1 MKERI
6 VSHMVSKKYIAK
18 AIIKWT
24 FYIIAAMAL
33 FFVLY
38 GVTIIANAPKI
49 NADNIYSYLNET
61 SIIYDDTGK
70 KVDSVYMDGGNRI
83 NMKYDD
89 FPDDLVNAVV
99 AVEDKTFWEHH
110 GFNFLRMFGAIKE
123 GLFSDSRISGTST
136 ITQQLARN
144 VYLPETKSIRSI
156 DRKITEA
163 WYTVLLEHSL
173 TKKEIMEAYLNT
185 IYLGN
190 NSYGMASA
198 SNSYFSKDPGELDL
212 LECAALAS
220 IPRSP
225 DYYALVK
232 TIDNKTIEHEA
243 LELNKKDILNST
255 DEYTMVY
262 NGDASKDRRDL
273 TLELMKE
280 QGYITAQQR
289 DAAKS
294 ENLKDDMHLNYI
306 SAQGYTAYFTDFVAD
321 EVISDLE
328 NEGYTKEAARKM
340 LYSGGLR
347 IYSTMN
353 SKMQNKV
360 ASEFK
365 NASNFP
371 AIDYSDVNFDKY
383 KNIRTRSGE
392 IMLYAKKNYINKKKQ
407 FVLGKNEFRVDDKGN
422 VILKKGH
429 RLSFVS
435 SNKDGNEN
443 NSIQMRPLYIKKK
456 GTLYSIENSQLLVPQ
471 QYKALNA
478 DGNLIISSKFFK
490 DYPTA
495 MKIDGSK
502 LIVYKDGYTLAQKV
516 RQPQGAMVICD
527 NENGEIKAMVGGRGT
542 SGKRLYNRALSTRQP
557 GSSIKP
563 LSVYSMALSDGESA
577 AAKDKP
583 QKFKKYDKNDDISKY
598 GSYWSAA
605 SVINDAPNVI
615 NGKVWPKN
623 AYNGYRGYQTM
634 RQSIEQSIN
643 VNAVRIFR
651 QLDKGD
657 VIQRLKKLGITSIVE
672 SGRVND
678 NNISALALGGMSK
691 GISPLEM
698 ASAYVTFP
706 NEGEHI
712 SYRAYTRVENSKG
725 EVVLENLRNENR
737 VMSEAVAFIMSDM
750 LKTTVTKGIGKDAQV
765 PGQVTCGKTGT
776 TSDKRDAW
784 FCGFTPEYTAALW
797 LGNDISLMLDEGS
810 PAAARMWSKVMTKV
824 NEGRKSVLPEKPFDV
839 IYYMN
844 EYFVDGTQKGA
855 YIRYVPKYN
864 YKKKKNKKTITNPFK
879 KNN

>member
-1 MKERI
+1 
-6 VSHMVSKKYIAK
+6 MVSKKYIAK

-61 SIIYDDTGK
+61 SIIYDDAGK

-89 FPDDLVNAVV
+89 FPADLVNAVV
-99 AVEDKTFWEHH
+99 SVEDKTFWKHH
-110 GFNFLRMFGAIKE
+110 GFNFLRIFGAIKE
-123 GLFSDSRISGTST
+123 GLFSDSQISGTST

-198 SNSYFSKDPGELDL
+198 SNSYFSKDPRELDL

-243 LELNKKDILNST
+243 LELNKKDILKST
-255 DEYTMVY
+255 DEYTTVY
-262 NGDASKDRRDL
+262 NGDASKDRREL

-280 QGYITAQQR
+280 QGYITAEQR
-289 DAAKS
+289 DAAKD
-294 ENLKDDMHLNYI
+294 EDLKKDMHLSYI

-328 NEGYTKEAARKM
+328 KEGYTKEAARKM

-353 SKMQNKV
+353 SKMQNQV
-360 ASEFK
+360 ASEFRK
-365 NASNFP
+365 PSNFP
-371 AIDYSDVNFDKY
+371 SIDYSDVHFDKY
-383 KNIRTRSGE
+383 GNIRTSSGA
-392 IMLYAKKNYINKKKQ
+392 IMLYAKKNYISKKKRL
-407 FVLGKNEFRVDDKGN
+407 VLRKNEFRVDDKGN

-429 RLSFVS
+429 RLSFVRTE
-435 SNKDGNEN
+435 NNGNEN
-443 NSIQMRPLYIKKK
+443 ISIQMHPLYIKRK
-456 GTLYSIENSQLLVPQ
+456 GALYSIENSQVLVPQ

-478 DGNLIISSKFFK
+478 DGNLIISAKFFK
-490 DYPTA
+490 DYPSA
-495 MKIDGSK
+495 MKLEGSK
-502 LIVYKDGYTLAQKV
+502 LIVFKDGYTLAQKV

-527 NENGEIKAMVGGRGT
+527 NNNGEIKAMVGGRGT

-577 AAKDKP
+577 SAKDKP
-583 QKFKKYDKNDDISKY
+583 QKFKKYDKNDDIYKY
-598 GSYWSAA
+598 GNYWTAA
-605 SVINDAPNVI
+605 SVINDAPHVI

-657 VIQRLKKLGITSIVE
+657 VIQRLKKMGITSIVE

-706 NEGEHI
+706 NEGKHI
-712 SYRAYTRVENSKG
+712 SYRAYTHVENSKG
-725 EVVLENLRNENR
+725 EVVLENPRIENR
-737 VMSEAVAFIMSDM
+737 VMSEAVAYIMSDM
-750 LKTTVTKGIGKDAQV
+750 LKTTVTKGIGNNAQI

-776 TSDKRDAW
+776 TSDKHDAW
-784 FCGFTPEYTAALW
+784 FCGFTPEYSAALW

-824 NEGRKSVLPEKPFDV
+824 NAGKRSLLPSRPSDV

-844 EYFVDGTQKGA
+844 EYFVEGTQRGV
-855 YIRYVPKYN
+855 YIQIVPKYDK
-864 YKKKKNKKTITNPFK
+864 KKKKNSSSKKKK
-879 KNN
+879 KN